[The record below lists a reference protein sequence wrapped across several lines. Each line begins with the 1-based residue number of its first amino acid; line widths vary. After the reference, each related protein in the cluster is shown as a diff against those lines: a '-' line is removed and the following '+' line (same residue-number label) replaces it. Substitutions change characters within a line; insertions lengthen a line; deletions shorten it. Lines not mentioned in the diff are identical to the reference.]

1 MSIDDARLRALWQQQ
16 QPPAHLLSSM
26 RRAVRTQRRRL
37 FARRLLEG
45 MLTALAVAVL
55 AWPHGD
61 PGWSPTQ
68 LLLIP
73 YFSVY
78 LLASWFI
85 VLRNPAAARDAV
97 TESVAAYTRLR
108 QQQLRITLRDL
119 KIASYSA
126 VALSVYAIAA
136 MIAILQF
143 VDDSRDPAWRSASG
157 VLLAWAAV
165 WHLATFFFVRRG
177 RRLALREYRAL
188 RYQR

>member
-1 MSIDDARLRALWQQQ
+1 MLIDDARLRALWQQQ

-37 FARRLLEG
+37 LARRLLEG
-45 MLTALAVAVL
+45 MLTVLAVVVL
-55 AWPHGD
+55 VWPHGD
-61 PGWSPTQ
+61 QGWSSTQ

-78 LLASWFI
+78 LLASWFV

-97 TESVAAYTRLR
+97 TESVAVYTRVR

-119 KIASYSA
+119 KIASCSA

-143 VDDSRDPAWRSASG
+143 VDDSRDPAWRSAGG
-157 VLLAWAAV
+157 VLLGWAV
-165 WHLATFFFVRRG
+165 IWHLATCFFVRRG
-177 RRLALREYRAL
+177 RRRALREYRAL
-188 RYQR
+188 GHQR

>member
-26 RRAVRTQRRRL
+26 RGAVRTQRRRL

-45 MLTALAVAVL
+45 MLTVLAVVAL
-55 AWPHGD
+55 AWPQGES
-61 PGWSPTQ
+61 GWSPTQ

-78 LLASWFI
+78 LLASWFV
-85 VLRNPAAARDAV
+85 VLRNPAAARDAL
-97 TESVAAYTRLR
+97 TESVAVYTRLR

-119 KIASYSA
+119 RIASYSA
-126 VALSVYAIAA
+126 VALSLYAMAA

-143 VDDSRDPAWRSASG
+143 VDDSRGPAWRSAGG
-157 VLLAWAAV
+157 VLLAWAVV
-165 WHLATFFFVRRG
+165 WHLATFLFVRGG
-177 RRLALREYRAL
+177 RRRALREYRAL
-188 RYQR
+188 RHQR